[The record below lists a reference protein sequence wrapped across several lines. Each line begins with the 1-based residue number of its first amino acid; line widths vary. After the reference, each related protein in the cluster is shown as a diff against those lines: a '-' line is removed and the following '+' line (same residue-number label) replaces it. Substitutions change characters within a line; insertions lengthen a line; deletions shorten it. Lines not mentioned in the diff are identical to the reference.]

1 MIHFITSLIKD
12 FTSLIYPKLCIT
24 CGNDLGGREELM
36 CSQCEYDLPKTMFHQ
51 ETDNPVEQIF
61 WGRTIVEQ
69 ATAFF
74 FYMKGS
80 RYQKLIHD
88 LKYRGKKHIGQK
100 MGRKMAMEL
109 MNTTFEEV
117 DAIVPV
123 PLHPRKERKRGYN
136 QSEWIAR
143 GISEVFEAPVVNN
156 SLYRKMN
163 NKSQTK
169 KSRFDRWQNVKDVFA
184 LKNENDFKNK
194 HVLLVDDVITTG
206 ATVEACINQL
216 LNCEN
221 CRVSLISL
229 GYSKD

>member
-1 MIHFITSLIKD
+1 MHFFTSLIKD
-12 FTSLIYPKLCIT
+12 FTNLIYPKLCVT
-24 CGNDLGGREELM
+24 CGNDLSSNEELM
-36 CSQCEYDLPKTMFHQ
+36 CAKCEYDLPKTMFNK
-51 ETDNPVEQIF
+51 EKDNPVEQIF
-61 WGRTIVEQ
+61 WGRTQIEQ

-88 LKYRGKKHIGQK
+88 LKYRGKKHIGQQ
-100 MGRKMAMEL
+100 MGKKMAMEL
-109 MNTTFEEV
+109 TDSAFSEV
-117 DAIVPV
+117 DVIVPV
-123 PLHPRKERKRGYN
+123 PLHPRKQRKRGYN

-143 GISEVFEAPVVNN
+143 GISEVFDVPVTNN
-156 SLYRKMN
+156 SLYRKLN

-184 LKNENDFKNK
+184 VKDEKDFTDK
-194 HVLLVDDVITTG
+194 HVLLVDDVVTTG
-206 ATVEACINQL
+206 ATIEACTNKL
-216 LNCEN
+216 LNCNN

>member
-1 MIHFITSLIKD
+1 MIHFITSLLKD
-12 FTSLIYPKLCIT
+12 FTHLIYPKLCLT
-24 CGNDLGGREELM
+24 CGNDLSNKEELM
-36 CSQCEYDLPKTMFHQ
+36 CAKCEYDLPKTKFHK

-61 WGRTIVEQ
+61 WGRTQIEQ
-69 ATAFF
+69 ATAYF
-74 FYMKGS
+74 FYKKGS

-88 LKYRGKKHIGQK
+88 LKYCGQKQIGQK
-100 MGRKMAMEL
+100 LGKKMAMEL
-109 MNTTFEEV
+109 IDSPFKEV

-123 PLHPRKERKRGYN
+123 PLHPRKQRKRGYN
-136 QSEWIAR
+136 QSEMIAR
-143 GISEVFEAPVVNN
+143 GISDVFDAPVIKN
-156 SLYRKMN
+156 SLYRKLN

-184 LKNENDFKNK
+184 VKNENDFTNK

-206 ATVEACINQL
+206 ATLEACINQL
-216 LNCEN
+216 LNCKD

>member
-1 MIHFITSLIKD
+1 MIHFLTSLIKD

-24 CGNDLGGREELM
+24 CGKEITGREKLM
-36 CSQCEYDLPKTMFHQ
+36 CAKCEYDLPKTMFHQ

-61 WGRTIVEQ
+61 WGRTHIEQ
-69 ATAFF
+69 ATAYF

-88 LKYRGKKHIGQK
+88 LKYRGKKHIGQN
-100 MGRKMAMEL
+100 MGKKMALEL
-109 MNTTFEEV
+109 NDSSFKEV
-117 DAIVPV
+117 DGIVPV
-123 PLHPRKERKRGYN
+123 PLHPKKQRKRGYN

-143 GISEVFEAPVVNN
+143 GISEVFDAPVINN
-156 SLYRKMN
+156 SLYRKLN

-184 LKNENDFKNK
+184 VKNEKDFTNK

-206 ATVEACINQL
+206 ATLEACINQL
-216 LNCEN
+216 VNCKN
-221 CRVSLISL
+221 CKVSLISL